1 MLKVKAVDGLAI
13 GETAFANCGAS
24 AVDHCGLGEQPRE
37 GPIVTNLGPAGGV
50 CAAPGARAT
59 TLDRRPRR
67 DPPLTAVFT
76 IGLGCRSKI
85 ELTHCRP

>member
-37 GPIVTNLGPAGGV
+37 GSSSQIWV
-50 CAAPGARAT
+50 RQ
-59 TLDRRPRR
+59 
-67 DPPLTAVFT
+67 AVFAPRLVREQPRL
-76 IGLGCRSKI
+76 IDVLGEIRHDCRFHYWAWVSKQD
-85 ELTHCRP
+85 